1 MGFWDLEG
9 KYEAN
14 EVVVQKLM
22 RSNIEGSLKVHACHL
37 RIGQTG
43 LIVAPGW
50 NRWQFLEQ
58 SWLSAGFPFPHCGT
72 PIVGPAE
79 QRVSIN
85 FYSDNKTLAW
95 PQVFSPM
102 AMGWMARKSG
112 SWVVLVEKKTDLTCC
127 VDLGVPWARVELI
140 WDTVAVVV
148 PEASVSCS
156 IMVVVH
162 LLWICDKW
170 AVVLKVWNSVVVS
183 IWITVVAN
191 AILVGIQLVGVVGI
205 RAVVILVRN
214 PI

>member
-1 MGFWDLEG
+1 MRGRLNEEFPLIFIRITKLLPGPKCSLPWRWDGWHESLE
-9 KYEAN
+9 A
-14 EVVVQKLM
+14 
-22 RSNIEGSLKVHACHL
+22 
-37 RIGQTG
+37 
-43 LIVAPGW
+43 GW
-50 NRWQFLEQ
+50 FLSE
-58 SWLSAGFPFPHCGT
+58 
-72 PIVGPAE
+72 
-79 QRVSIN
+79 
-85 FYSDNKTLAW
+85 KTN
-95 PQVFSPM
+95 
-102 AMGWMARKSG
+102 
-112 SWVVLVEKKTDLTCC
+112 LTCC
-127 VDLGVPWARVELI
+127 VDLGVPRARVELI

-205 RAVVILVRN
+205 RAVVILVGD